1 MEPNLKD
8 RLAELR
14 QYLKALPSN
23 IPVPKES
30 KYNFSNFSLDAD
42 WTAEIGEAAAVKR
55 ELEVRSGSRAG
66 GLKIVERGPE
76 TEAVVDVLE
85 TWTRSDSSMMLL
97 YLQISDHLRKVLSFM
112 DKSGYAMEHQKWLLR
127 SNGAICMQPS
137 SVTNNLRSQR
147 LFHHLSDH
155 L

>member
-1 MEPNLKD
+1 MEPTKD

-30 KYNFSNFSLDAD
+30 KYNFSDFSLDAD
-42 WTAEIGEAAAVKR
+42 WTAEIGEAAAVNR
-55 ELEVRSGSRAG
+55 ELEVRFGSRAG

-85 TWTRSDSSMMLL
+85 TWIEKYPGDILL
-97 YLQISDHLRKVLSFM
+97 
-112 DKSGYAMEHQKWLLR
+112 EKWIYDTLEAARGLILAAGNTSR
-127 SNGAICMQPS
+127 TSIQAD
-137 SVTNNLRSQR
+137 V
-147 LFHHLSDH
+147 
-155 L
+155 